1 MFDERINS
9 ITASNYSIAPELSCY
24 VCKIRLKFNGS
35 CLKQDEITYTH
46 WAIVN
51 INIVYEI
58 STNFD
63 IGIYP
68 TLVDFDDYKSFGYGI
83 GFDRKGKFLVGNE
96 FGRNC
101 IIFGVDMSSSV
112 HVDNIEKDILILGE
126 GSTQGLD
133 GTTLT
138 AEKKNSINFTE
149 NNEKFC
155 LSLHYNDANSYL
167 HVNGTEIH
175 EFKAKNSE
183 IAATPLF

>member
-9 ITASNYSIAPELSCY
+9 ITVSNYSIAPELSCY

-35 CLKQDEITYTH
+35 CLIDEITYTH

-175 EFKAKNSE
+175 EFKAKDSE